1 MLKLLKSIFLDEG
14 LVLVPEELVVYDE
27 VSVAQLARKML
38 ATFVTRPTAPV
49 RLVRDYPSDVI

>member
-1 MLKLLKSIFLDEG
+1 LLKLLKSIFLEEG

-49 RLVRDYPSDVI
+49 RLVRD